1 MCLHSRLNEYV
12 CRHGKRTQTFII
24 FDPAYVHV
32 HGAADIL
39 HVSAV
44 VVLVEIDGHS
54 RDKNRCRFVRGR
66 VRRHCQSSRPRYHA
80 AAKISPVEAKNH
92 SVQHFTQGAEELP
105 LHNY

>member
-1 MCLHSRLNEYV
+1 MFVDMEKGLRP
-12 CRHGKRTQTFII
+12 

-39 HVSAV
+39 HVILSAV

-92 SVQHFTQGAEELP
+92 SDCSA
-105 LHNY
+105 LHAGR

>member
-1 MCLHSRLNEYV
+1 MFVDMEKGLRP
-12 CRHGKRTQTFII
+12 

-66 VRRHCQSSRPRYHA
+66 VRRVNRLGRDTMRRQRYR
-80 AAKISPVEAKNH
+80 
-92 SVQHFTQGAEELP
+92 L
-105 LHNY
+105 

>member
-1 MCLHSRLNEYV
+1 MNMILF
-12 CRHGKRTQTFII
+12 FII
-24 FDPAYVHV
+24 FDPAHVHV
-32 HGAADIL
+32 HGATGIL
-39 HVSAV
+39 SAV

-92 SVQHFTQGAEELP
+92 SVQHFTPGAEELP
-105 LHNY
+105 LH